1 MDCCLIE
8 HDVAAVLREYA
19 RDVER
24 DALLAD
30 VLHKRCGLGR
40 VETSNWIVEHTAAW

>member
-1 MDCCLIE
+1 MIE
-8 HDVAAVLREYA
+8 HDVAGVLREYT
-19 RDVER
+19 RDVKR

-40 VETSNWIVEHTAAW
+40 VETSNWIVERPAAW